1 MKITKKMLVGILLTL
16 GLAVFSDFLSHYIP
30 NIGAEAL
37 ALILGMLLGNTI
49 LTNKRWE
56 PGVKWAE
63 KYPIEIGIALLGV
76 EVTLT
81 TIESLGWQGIVFI
94 LIQMT
99 ATIFFVLFI
108 GGRLFKVSAQSAML
122 MGAGNAVCGSSAIA
136 AVAPEI
142 DATDDQRR
150 TAVATV
156 SLSGVLLLFILPI
169 LGPSIYHGNNL
180 LIGALIGGT
189 VQSVGQV
196 IGTASL
202 VNPAVID
209 YATLFKMLRV
219 ILLSVVVLAMSNSAR
234 KMRQNEPGN
243 HEAQAAKHI
252 QIHKLVPW
260 FIYAFLGL
268 LAFSTIVALPHSVVL
283 GAKSVT
289 GFFGV
294 VNLAGIGLNL
304 KWQTIKASGVKF
316 MGYGLVTITF
326 QVLAAILLISLIY

>member
-1 MKITKKMLVGILLTL
+1 MKITKKMLLGIILTL
-16 GLAVFSDFLSHYIP
+16 GVAIFSDYLSQYLPHL
-30 NIGAEAL
+30 GAEAI
-37 ALILGMLLGNTI
+37 ALLLGILLGNTI
-49 LTNKRWE
+49 LRQKLWE

-76 EVTLT
+76 EVTLS

-99 ATIFFVLFI
+99 ATIFFVMFI
-108 GGRLFKVSAQSAML
+108 GGRLFKVSSQSAML

-142 DATDDQRR
+142 NATDNQRR

-156 SLSGVLLLFILPI
+156 SLSGVVLLFILPI

-202 VNPAVID
+202 VNSSVIA

-219 ILLSVVVLAMSNSAR
+219 LLLSVVVLAMSNSAHKR
-234 KMRQNEPGN
+234 QVANGTAVGEKKAIKLHKM
-243 HEAQAAKHI
+243 
-252 QIHKLVPW
+252 VPW
-260 FIYAFLGL
+260 FIYTFLGL
-268 LAFSTIVALPHSVVL
+268 LFLSTIFTLPMPVIHS
-283 GAKSVT
+283 AKTITS
-289 GFFGV
+289 FFGV

-304 KWQTIKASGVKF
+304 KWQTIRASGVKF
-316 MGYGLVTITF
+316 LGYGLVTITF
-326 QVLAAILLISLIY
+326 QVLAAILLIHSIY